1 MEMDIVMILT
11 KEMDNVFVT
20 LDLMHQLIVE
30 LVFLDIMERL
40 AFLVLRIVMEM
51 DVVKTEF

>member
-30 LVFLDIMERL
+30 LVFLVIMERL
-40 AFLVLRIVMEM
+40 AFLALRIVMEM